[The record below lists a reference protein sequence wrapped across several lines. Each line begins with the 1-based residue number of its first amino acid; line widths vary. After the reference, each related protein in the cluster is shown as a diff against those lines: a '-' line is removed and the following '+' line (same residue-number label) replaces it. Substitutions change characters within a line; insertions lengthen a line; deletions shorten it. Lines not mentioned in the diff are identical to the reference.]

1 MPPAIKRSGSTLR
14 RSPKRHRS
22 NTSTPL
28 KQEEFNTSHHN
39 ENAQGEEAD
48 EEQILHTV
56 RREDAQQL
64 FRCIIEPLREGNMPL
79 ASLASLI
86 TLPHLVVLPR
96 EDKTRILLW
105 ARFLHLK
112 EVTQWGMGI
121 SEDVQE

>member
-1 MPPAIKRSGSTLR
+1 
-14 RSPKRHRS
+14 
-22 NTSTPL
+22 
-28 KQEEFNTSHHN
+28 
-39 ENAQGEEAD
+39 
-48 EEQILHTV
+48 
-56 RREDAQQL
+56 
-64 FRCIIEPLREGNMPL
+64 MPL

-121 SEDVQE
+121 SEDVQEYNWYEAVSDNPTDAEWKRVEKWLLENPTCAIIKDLRQFKEVMRY